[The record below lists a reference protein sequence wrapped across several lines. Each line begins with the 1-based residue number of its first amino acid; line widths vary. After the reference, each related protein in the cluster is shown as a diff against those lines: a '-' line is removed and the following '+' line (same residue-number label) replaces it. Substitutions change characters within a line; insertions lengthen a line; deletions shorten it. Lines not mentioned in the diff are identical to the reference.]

1 MRGLRGILSGILT
14 RPFAE
19 IRADPAL
26 RAYGIALAAVQAI
39 VAIWW
44 LVGDRATRILG
55 PDHDPLCWPGWV
67 QCAAWR
73 DGIAAQLDP
82 LLYSLL
88 AASVL
93 AAALFIRRRT
103 VPIACLLLIALKA
116 IELAVMFADYRFRA
130 NQHYMALG
138 ALIAFIA
145 LPGRRDA
152 VRLMLIAFYFGAGL
166 LKLDAE
172 WISGAALYA
181 PLWFFDTPALIT
193 AACIYVIVLELGVIW
208 ALISHH
214 RVAFWLALGQ
224 LVIFHVFS
232 WPIVGFFYPMLMFG
246 LIAIFPLCHL
256 LPMSAAEPASPSLL
270 RRFWTGRAAPAAYL
284 AIALF
289 AALQLLPVIIPGD
302 EAITGEGRLAALHMF
317 DARVECRSYVMV
329 HHDRRA
335 PRQVSLNGRL
345 SHRIGCDPWVILSR
359 ARAVCE
365 RIDSHEAKP
374 SRVDLRHF
382 AGRATE
388 PMRTVVRIDDLCG
401 QRVPYAPFARNA
413 WIALD
418 GEPWPPSVP

>member
-1 MRGLRGILSGILT
+1 MGALRRFFAG
-14 RPFAE
+14 PFDE
-19 IRADPAL
+19 IRTDPAL

-44 LVGDRATRILG
+44 LLGDRAANILG

-67 QCAAWR
+67 QCLPWR
-73 DGIAAQLDP
+73 DGIAAHLDA

-88 AASVL
+88 AASLL
-93 AAALFIRRRT
+93 AAALFIRRHT

-152 VRLMLIAFYFGAGL
+152 VQCVIVAFYFGAGL

-208 ALISHH
+208 ALLSRHH
-214 RVAFWLALGQ
+214 IAFWLAFAQ

-256 LPMSAAEPASPSLL
+256 MPVSTTEPTPPSLL
-270 RRFWTGRAAPAAYL
+270 RRFWTGRAAPAAYA
-284 AIALF
+284 AIAVF
-289 AALQLLPVIIPGD
+289 AALQFVPVIIPGD

-317 DARVECRSYVMV
+317 DARVECQSYVMV
-329 HHDRRA
+329 HRGRRT

-345 SHRIGCDPWVILSR
+345 SHRIGCDPWVILTR
-359 ARAVCE
+359 ARAVCDT
-365 RIDSHEAKP
+365 IDSQEAEP
-374 SRVDLRHF
+374 PRVDLRHF

-413 WIALD
+413 WIELH